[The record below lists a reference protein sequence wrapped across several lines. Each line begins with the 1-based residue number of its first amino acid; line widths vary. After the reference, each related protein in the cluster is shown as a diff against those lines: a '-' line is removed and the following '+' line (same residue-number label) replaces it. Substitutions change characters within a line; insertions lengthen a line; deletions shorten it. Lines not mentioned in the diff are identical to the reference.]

1 MLLTGFFVC
10 IALLTLLLT
19 LEAALPPSERW
30 YAVILQAPVLFLG
43 ILLLQQFAYRFPEP
57 LRPPWETGL
66 ALLWSLWHFLDEAT
80 FAIGRFQHLA
90 QGGVRFR
97 GNQMDVPI
105 ALGLLW
111 VVVVFLR
118 QSLAASAR
126 QRAGDTGRGGVTGGE
141 PRPYSVYC
149 TPCGGP
155 SAICGDRRGRPR
167 PPRGP

>member
-10 IALLTLLLT
+10 IALLTLLFT

-43 ILLLQQFAYRFPEP
+43 ILLLQQFAYRFPER
-57 LRPPWETGL
+57 LRPKWEAGL

-90 QGGVRFR
+90 QGAVRFR

-126 QRAGDTGRGGVTGGE
+126 QRAGARRPQG
-141 PRPYSVYC
+141 RPYSVYC